1 MKFMSELFCSKVISE
16 IIPSSRAIIANKLL
30 EKGMTQ
36 KDASKLLGITQ
47 PAISQYKSGLRG
59 LITEKM
65 IKNEKFMEYLNEIAD
80 KVYTNKLDINMKTCQ
95 ICKAT
100 RDFGVIKEKD
110 LKEFLCLLQIAGSN

>member
-1 MKFMSELFCSKVISE
+1 MSELFCSKVISE
-16 IIPSSRAIIANKLL
+16 IIPSSRAIIAGKLL
-30 EKGMTQ
+30 KKGMTQ

-65 IKNEKFMEYLNEIAD
+65 IKNKKFMEYLDQMAD
-80 KVYTNKLDINMKTCQ
+80 MIYDNKLDLNLKTCQ

>member
-1 MKFMSELFCSKVISE
+1 MKLMSELFCSKVISE
-16 IIPSSRAIIANKLL
+16 IIPSSRAIIANRLL

-59 LITEKM
+59 LITETM
-65 IKNEKFMEYLNEIAD
+65 LKNEKFIEYLNEMAD

-110 LKEFLCLLQIAGSN
+110 IKEFLCLLQIAGSN

>member
-1 MKFMSELFCSKVISE
+1 MSELFCSKVISE
-16 IIPSSRAIIANKLL
+16 IIPSFRAIIANKLL

-65 IKNEKFMEYLNEIAD
+65 SKNEKFMKYLNEMAD
-80 KVYTNKLDINMKTCQ
+80 MVYDKKLDINLKTCQ

-110 LKEFLCLLQIAGSN
+110 LKEFLCLLQIAESN

>member
-1 MKFMSELFCSKVISE
+1 MSELFCSKVISE

-36 KDASKLLGITQ
+36 KDASQLLGITQ

-65 IKNEKFMEYLNEIAD
+65 IKNKKFMEYLNNMAETIYD
-80 KVYTNKLDINMKTCQ
+80 NKLDINLKTCQ

-100 RDFGVIKEKD
+100 REFGVIKEKD
-110 LKEFLCLLQIAGSN
+110 LKEFLCLLQIAELN

>member
-1 MKFMSELFCSKVISE
+1 MSELFCSKVISE
-16 IIPSSRAIIANKLL
+16 IIPSFRAIIANKLL

-65 IKNEKFMEYLNEIAD
+65 IKNEQFMGYLNDIAD
-80 KVYTNKLDINMKTCQ
+80 MVYKNKLDINLKTCQ

-100 RDFGVIKEKD
+100 REFGVIKEKD
-110 LKEFLCLLQIAGSN
+110 IKEFLCLLQIAGSN

>member
-1 MKFMSELFCSKVISE
+1 MSELFCSKVISE
-16 IIPSSRAIIANKLL
+16 IIPSFRAIIANKLL

-65 IKNEKFMEYLNEIAD
+65 IKNEKFMKYLNEMAD
-80 KVYTNKLDINMKTCQ
+80 MVYDKKLDINLKTCQ

-110 LKEFLCLLQIAGSN
+110 LKEFLCLLQIAESN

>member
-1 MKFMSELFCSKVISE
+1 MSELFCSKVMSE
-16 IIPSSRAIIANKLL
+16 IIPSFRAIIANKLL

-36 KDASKLLGITQ
+36 KDVSKLLGITQ

-65 IKNEKFMEYLNEIAD
+65 TKNEKFMEYLNEITY
-80 KVYTNKLDINMKTCQ
+80 KVYSKNLDINLKTCE

-100 RDFGVIKEKD
+100 RDFGVIKEKEI
-110 LKEFLCLLQIAGSN
+110 KEFLCLLQIAGSR

>member
-1 MKFMSELFCSKVISE
+1 MSELFCSKVISE

-36 KDASKLLGITQ
+36 KEASKLLGITQ

-65 IKNEKFMEYLNEIAD
+65 IKNEEFMAYLNELAD
-80 KVYTNKLDINMKTCQ
+80 KVYTNKLDINIKTCQ

-100 RDFGVIKEKD
+100 RDFGVIKEND
-110 LKEFLCLLQIAGSN
+110 IKEFLCLLQIAGSN